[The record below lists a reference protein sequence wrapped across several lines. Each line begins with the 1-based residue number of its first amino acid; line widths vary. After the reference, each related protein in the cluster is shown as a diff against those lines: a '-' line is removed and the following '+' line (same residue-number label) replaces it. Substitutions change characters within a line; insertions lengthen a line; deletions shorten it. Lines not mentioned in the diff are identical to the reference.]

1 LGKYETCHPRESAHK
16 REVEFLLSAIQ
27 ACAVH
32 PKFLDDGVVAEA
44 SVAEDYL
51 NFAGQLHWFASDIE
65 EVFAA
70 KGTLSA
76 NFVEEKWQEFMPSVR
91 CDEEPFRVALAYFR
105 RLVEELREQP

>member
-1 LGKYETCHPRESAHK
+1 MSFSRKRSQ
-16 REVEFLLSAIQ
+16 REVEFLLNAIQ
-27 ACAVH
+27 GCAVH
-32 PKFLDDGVVAEA
+32 PKFLDEGIVAEA

-70 KGTLSA
+70 KGSLSA

-91 CDEEPFRVALAYFR
+91 WEEAPYRIALAYFR
-105 RLVEELREQP
+105 RLVGELRENSGD